1 MRREPQCL
9 GPSSVVAL
17 RARFPSRLCS
27 GLWQV
32 AVQQRQAVIEQEEL
46 SEVVLDDL
54 RVLVLVL
61 VLALVLA
68 LILVPGGHRIVQI
81 IHQRMRIDPCLRVA
95 RDPNPIDVSI

>member
-9 GPSSVVAL
+9 GPSSVAAL
-17 RARFPSRLCS
+17 RARFPSRLLS

-54 RVLVLVL
+54 GVFVLVMV
-61 VLALVLA
+61 
-68 LILVPGGHRIVQI
+68 LILTPGGHRIVQI
-81 IHQRMRIDPCLRVA
+81 THQRMRIDPCLRVA
-95 RDPNPIDVSI
+95 RDPDPIDLSI